1 MSNQPMT
8 PFAANPFVFIFSAL
22 ILLAVLV
29 YFGWGAL
36 DRAGLAEEEAGAVVT
51 GKRYYPPGTTSRTN
65 IVAGRAWTQTD
76 ATSDAYVLELKV
88 GQEPTATAVSRES
101 YDSLQ
106 AGDSVR
112 VRVRVHR
119 TRLTRRLE
127 VADVLR

>member
-1 MSNQPMT
+1 MSNKPMT
-8 PFAANPFVFIFSAL
+8 PFAANPFAFIFSAL
-22 ILLAVLV
+22 VLLAVLV

-36 DRAGLAEEEAGAVVT
+36 DRAGLAEEEISAIVT

-88 GQEPTATAVSRES
+88 GQEPTAAIVSRES
-101 YDSLQ
+101 YDALHP
-106 AGDSVR
+106 GDSVR
-112 VRVRVHR
+112 VRMHR

-127 VADVLR
+127 VVDVLR

>member
-1 MSNQPMT
+1 MSNKPLT

-22 ILLAVLV
+22 VLMAVLV

-36 DRAGLAEEEAGAVVT
+36 DRTGLADEEAGAVVT

-88 GQEPTATAVSRES
+88 GQEPTAAAVSRES

-112 VRVRVHR
+112 VRVHR

-127 VADVLR
+127 VADVMR